1 MKISR
6 RLFLGA
12 LGSLP
17 MARIAVG
24 ATAHRLTII
33 HMNDFHS
40 RHEAVDGSAL
50 ACKPG
55 GKPDCFGGA
64 ARLASAIAA
73 ERRAAEAAGRVVL
86 QVDAGDQF
94 QGSLFYT
101 AWRGEAELAVMHLLG
116 TEVMTAGNHEFDN
129 GPENLARFVRAAKF
143 PVLSANTDATAEPAL
158 AGLLKPHVMLQK
170 GTVKIGIVGLT
181 TLETPTGSSPGPNLR
196 FTPPAAALAK
206 SAAALRADGAQL
218 VIALSHLGVEED
230 RALAGH
236 IAGVDVFVGGHS
248 HTLLSDSE
256 AGAAGPAHGAIDGP
270 AGRAVV
276 VQAACFGR
284 YLGRLDVDLDADFKI
299 VAYGGDTRHIGLD
312 LPEEPRVAAVV
323 ASYAAQLDLVRRRK
337 VGEAPAPVTNDGC
350 RVGECALGNFI
361 AEALLATVRGA
372 DLAIINGG
380 GMRTGL
386 PGGDITIGDVLT
398 MLPFSNTV
406 ATLKLR
412 GIDLLAAL
420 ANGVARAGSGA
431 FPQIAG
437 AKLVWNKD
445 SKTLISVTLRQADG
459 SFVPVQ
465 PDRVY
470 LVVTN
475 NFMRAGGDGYIMFRD
490 QAIDPY
496 DAGPLLNDAVV
507 DAITAAGVLRPV
519 MDGRISAG

>member
-1 MKISR
+1 MKLSR
-6 RLFLGA
+6 RLLLGA

-17 MARIAVG
+17 MSRIAVG

-50 ACKPG
+50 SCKPG
-55 GKPDCFGGA
+55 AKPDCFGGA
-64 ARLASAIAA
+64 ARLASAIGA
-73 ERRAAEAAGRVVL
+73 ERTAAEAAGRVVL

-101 AWRGEAELAVMHLLG
+101 AWRGEVELAVMHLLG

-129 GPENLARFVRAAKF
+129 GPENLARFVRGAKF
-143 PVLSANTDATAEPAL
+143 PVLSANTDATDEPVL

-170 GTVKIGIVGLT
+170 GGVKIGIVGLT
-181 TLETPTGSSPGPNLR
+181 TLETSTGSSPGPHLR

-206 SAAALRADGAQL
+206 SVAALRAEGAQL
-218 VIALSHLGVEED
+218 VIALSHLGVAED
-230 RALAGH
+230 RAMAGH

-256 AGAAGPAHGAIDGP
+256 SGAAGPAHGAFDGP

-284 YLGRLDVDLDADFKI
+284 YIGRLDIDLDENHRI
-299 VAYGGDTRHIGLD
+299 IAYGGDTRHIGLD
-312 LPEEPRVAAVV
+312 LPEEPGVAAVV
-323 ASYAAQLDLVRRRK
+323 AGYAGQLDLVRRRK
-337 VGEAPAPVTNDGC
+337 VGEASAPVTNDGC
-350 RVGECALGNFI
+350 RIGECALGNFV
-361 AEALLATVRGA
+361 ADALLATVHGA

-386 PGGDITIGDVLT
+386 PGGAITIGDVLT

-412 GIDLLAAL
+412 GSDLLAAL
-420 ANGVARAGSGA
+420 ANGVGRAGAGA
-431 FPQIAG
+431 FPQLAG
-437 AKLVWNKD
+437 AKMVWNPA
-445 SKTLISVTLRQADG
+445 SKTVVSVSLRQPDG
-459 SFVPVQ
+459 SFVPLD
-465 PDRVY
+465 PNRVY

-475 NFMRAGGDGYIMFRD
+475 NFMRAGGDGYIVFRD
-490 QAIDPY
+490 RAIEPY

-507 DAITAAGVLRPV
+507 DAITAAGVLQPV
-519 MDGRISAG
+519 VDGRIAAG

>member
-1 MKISR
+1 
-6 RLFLGA
+6 
-12 LGSLP
+12 
-17 MARIAVG
+17 MARLAAG

-50 ACKPG
+50 SCKPG

-73 ERRAAEAAGRVVL
+73 ERGAAEAAGRVVL

-101 AWRGEAELAVMHLLG
+101 AWHGEAELAVMHLLG

-129 GPENLARFVRAAKF
+129 GPENLARFVRGAKF
-143 PVLSANTDATAEPAL
+143 PVLSANTDATGEPAL
-158 AGLLKPHVMLQK
+158 AGLLKPHVMVQK
-170 GTVKIGIVGLT
+170 GALKIGIVGLT
-181 TLETPTGSSPGPNLR
+181 TRETATGSSPGPNVR
-196 FTPPAAALAK
+196 FNPPGVALAK
-206 SAAALRADGAQL
+206 SAAALRADGAQ
-218 VIALSHLGVEED
+218 VVVALSHLGVDED

-236 IAGVDVFVGGHS
+236 IGGVDVFVGGHS
-248 HTLLSDSE
+248 HTLLSDGES
-256 AGAAGPAHGAIDGP
+256 GALGPAHGAFDGP

-276 VQAACFGR
+276 VQAGCFGR
-284 YLGRLDVDLDADFKI
+284 YLGRLDIDLDENFKI
-299 VAYGGDTRHIGLD
+299 VAYGGDTRHIGFD

-323 ASYAAQLDLVRRRK
+323 AGYAAQLDLVRRRK
-337 VGEAPAPVTNDGC
+337 VGQAPAPVTNDGC
-350 RVGECALGNFI
+350 RVGECGLGNFV
-361 AEALLATVRGA
+361 AEALLATVHGA
-372 DLAIINGG
+372 DLAIVNAGSL
-380 GMRTGL
+380 RTGL

-412 GIDLLAAL
+412 GADLLAAL
-420 ANGVARAGSGA
+420 ANGVSRAGGGG

-445 SKTLISVTLRQADG
+445 SKTLVSVALRQTDG
-459 SFVPVQ
+459 SFAPLE

-475 NFMRAGGDGYIMFRD
+475 NFIRAGGDGYVAFRD
-490 QAIDPY
+490 RAIEPY

-519 MDGRISAG
+519 TDGRISAA

>member
-50 ACKPG
+50 SCKLG
-55 GKPDCFGGA
+55 AKPDCFGGA

-73 ERRAAEAAGRVVL
+73 ERAAAETAGRVVL

-101 AWRGEAELAVMHLLG
+101 AWRGEVELAVLHLLG

-129 GPENLARFVRAAKF
+129 GPENLARFVRGAKF
-143 PVLSANTDATAEPAL
+143 PVLSANTDATDEPAL

-170 GTVKIGIVGLT
+170 GGMKIGIVGLT

-196 FTPPAAALAK
+196 FTPPAAALTR
-206 SAAALRADGAQL
+206 SVAALRGEGAQL
-218 VIALSHLGVEED
+218 VIALSHLGVAED
-230 RALAGH
+230 RAMAGH

-256 AGAAGPAHGAIDGP
+256 SGASGPAHGAFDGP
-270 AGRAVV
+270 AGRAIV

-284 YLGRLDVDLDADFKI
+284 YLGRLDIDLDENHRI
-299 VAYGGDTRHIGLD
+299 IAYGGDTRHIGLD

-323 ASYAAQLDLVRRRK
+323 AGYAAQLDLVRRRK
-337 VGEAPAPVTNDGC
+337 VGEALAPVTNDGC
-350 RVGECALGNFI
+350 RIGECALGNFV
-361 AEALLATVRGA
+361 ADALLATVRGA
-372 DLAIINGG
+372 DLAVINGG

-386 PGGDITIGDVLT
+386 PGGAITIGDVLT

-412 GIDLLAAL
+412 GSDLLAAL
-420 ANGVARAGSGA
+420 ANGVGRAGAGA
-431 FPQIAG
+431 FPQLAG
-437 AKLVWNKD
+437 AKMVWNPA
-445 SKTLISVTLRQADG
+445 SKTVVSVAVRQPDG
-459 SFVPVQ
+459 SFVPLD
-465 PDRVY
+465 PNRVY

-475 NFMRAGGDGYIMFRD
+475 NFMRAGGDGYIVFRD
-490 QAIDPY
+490 RAIEPY

-507 DAITAAGVLRPV
+507 DAITAAGVLQPAV
-519 MDGRISAG
+519 DGRIAAG